1 MSRSPLFQ
9 GSNINVS
16 AHLQQN
22 RNKNVLMTL
31 LIVKYSSAAKLFVKF
46 IAVVW
51 MVKIKQN

>member
-1 MSRSPLFQ
+1 
-9 GSNINVS
+9 
-16 AHLQQN
+16 
-22 RNKNVLMTL
+22 MTL